1 MRAES
6 ATASRASANERNAQN
21 GEQVKDAKTRHTW
34 GEPGRLPIR
43 DWRLPIERLPYAV
56 IPPRLSPGV
65 SASHNRA
72 VHWRFL
78 FLALV
83 ALTLAA
89 FPTSAFSQ
97 SQLPEAVRNVGI
109 DQRLNEQ
116 LPLDLEFRNEE
127 GRLVALG
134 DFFHNK
140 PVILSLVYHECPMLC
155 SEVLEGMLRAFRVLR
170 FDVGKEFEVLT
181 VSFNPREDAPLAKSA
196 KESYIRRYKREGAA
210 EGWHFLTGDQTSIDR
225 LTQAVG
231 FRYRYDAQKNQ
242 YAHAG
247 GIMVLTPQGRLSR
260 YFYGIEFAP
269 KDLRLGLVEASEN
282 KIGSIVDQ
290 VLLFCYHYDPVTGK
304 YGLVILTT
312 MRIVGV
318 AFVLGLGAY
327 VVLMLRRERAVP
339 GRVKVAG

>member
-1 MRAES
+1 MPSKLPIA
-6 ATASRASANERNAQN
+6 
-21 GEQVKDAKTRHTW
+21 DC
-34 GEPGRLPIR
+34 RLPIGR
-43 DWRLPIERLPYAV
+43 DVHGSSLV
-56 IPPRLSPGV
+56 IPAKR
-65 SASHNRA
+65 SASPNP
-72 VHWRFL
+72 VPHWRIVRLGFVA
-78 FLALV
+78 FVLAML
-83 ALTLAA
+83 
-89 FPTSAFSQ
+89 SDRAFSQ
-97 SQLPEAVRNVGI
+97 SQLPEGVRNVGI

-116 LPLDLEFRNEE
+116 LPLDIQFRNEE
-127 GRLVALG
+127 GRLVNLG
-134 DFFHNK
+134 QFFQDK
-140 PVILSLVYHECPMLC
+140 PVVLSLVYHECPMLC
-155 SEVLEGMLRAFRVLR
+155 NEVLEGMLRAFRVLR
-170 FDVGKEFEVLT
+170 FDVGKEFDVLT
-181 VSFNPREDAPLAKSA
+181 VSFNPREEAPLAKSA

-225 LTQAVG
+225 LTKAVG

-269 KDLRLGLVEASEN
+269 KDLRLGLIEASQN

-318 AFVLGLGAY
+318 LFVLGLTLY
-327 VVLMLRRERAVP
+327 VILMLRRERALP
-339 GRVKVAG
+339 GGVKVAG

>member
-1 MRAES
+1 MKDPKTMHGGVSPLPIGDCRLSNGRRMGGSSIVIPAKRS
-6 ATASRASANERNAQN
+6 ASRN
-21 GEQVKDAKTRHTW
+21 
-34 GEPGRLPIR
+34 PG
-43 DWRLPIERLPYAV
+43 
-56 IPPRLSPGV
+56 
-65 SASHNRA
+65 
-72 VHWRFL
+72 VHWRSFWL
-78 FLALV
+78 VGFGLILGIFSEV
-83 ALTLAA
+83 AL
-89 FPTSAFSQ
+89 SQ
-97 SQLPEAVRNVGI
+97 SQLPEVVRNVGI

-116 LPLDLEFRNEE
+116 LPLDIEFRNED
-127 GRLVALG
+127 GRLVTLAE
-134 DFFHNK
+134 FFHDK
-140 PVILSLVYHECPMLC
+140 PVVLSLVYHECPMLC

-170 FDVGKEFEVLT
+170 FEVGKEFEVLT
-181 VSFNPREDAPLAKSA
+181 VSFNPREDAALARSA
-196 KESYIRRYKREGAA
+196 KESYLRRYKRQGAA
-210 EGWHFLTGDQTSIDR
+210 RGWHFLTGDQTSIDR
-225 LTQAVG
+225 ITKAVG

-318 AFVLGLGAY
+318 LFVLGLAAY
-327 VVLMLRRERAVP
+327 VVAMLRRERTVSS
-339 GRVKVAG
+339 GMNVAG

>member
-1 MRAES
+1 VKDSKLGAPTDLDSRFRGNDACSGCSDPIAQSSFRPSAARAGIQRPRGGS
-6 ATASRASANERNAQN
+6 FIVILAMRNARRN
-21 GEQVKDAKTRHTW
+21 
-34 GEPGRLPIR
+34 
-43 DWRLPIERLPYAV
+43 
-56 IPPRLSPGV
+56 PGV
-65 SASHNRA
+65 
-72 VHWRFL
+72 HWGPL
-78 FLALV
+78 SLAALV
-83 ALTLAA
+83 LTLGIFSNA
-89 FPTSAFSQ
+89 AFSQ

-116 LPLDLEFRNEE
+116 LPLDIEFRNED
-127 GRLVALG
+127 GRLVTLG
-134 DFFHNK
+134 QFFHDK
-140 PVILSLVYHECPMLC
+140 PVVLSLVYHECPMLC
-155 SEVLEGMLRAFRVLR
+155 NEVLEGMLRAFRVLR
-170 FDVGKEFEVLT
+170 FDVGKEFDVLT

-196 KESYIRRYKREGAA
+196 KESYVRRYKREGAA

-225 LTQAVG
+225 LTKAVG

-269 KDLRLGLVEASEN
+269 KDLRLGLIEASQN

-304 YGLVILTT
+304 YGLVILRT

-318 AFVLGLGAY
+318 LFVLGLGMY
-327 VVLMLRRERAVP
+327 VILMLRRERVVP
-339 GRVKVAG
+339 TG

>member
-1 MRAES
+1 LVL
-6 ATASRASANERNAQN
+6 TF
-21 GEQVKDAKTRHTW
+21 G
-34 GEPGRLPIR
+34 
-43 DWRLPIERLPYAV
+43 V
-56 IPPRLSPGV
+56 ISKC
-65 SASHNRA
+65 
-72 VHWRFL
+72 
-78 FLALV
+78 
-83 ALTLAA
+83 
-89 FPTSAFSQ
+89 AFSQ

-116 LPLDLEFRNEE
+116 LPLDIEFRNEE
-127 GRLVALG
+127 GRLVNLG
-134 DFFHNK
+134 QFFHDK
-140 PVILSLVYHECPMLC
+140 PVVLSLVYHECPMLC
-155 SEVLEGMLRAFRVLR
+155 NEVLEGMLRAFRVLR
-170 FDVGKEFEVLT
+170 FDVGKEFDVLT

-196 KESYIRRYKREGAA
+196 KESYVRRYKREGAA

-225 LTQAVG
+225 LTKAVG

-269 KDLRLGLVEASEN
+269 KDLRLGLIEASQN

-312 MRIVGV
+312 LRIVGV
-318 AFVLGLGAY
+318 LFVLGLTLY
-327 VVLMLRRERAVP
+327 VILMLRRERAVP
-339 GRVKVAG
+339 GGVKVAG

>member
-1 MRAES
+1 MPSKLPIADCRLPNGRGVHGSSLVIPAKRC
-6 ATASRASANERNAQN
+6 ASRNP
-21 GEQVKDAKTRHTW
+21 V
-34 GEPGRLPIR
+34 P
-43 DWRLPIERLPYAV
+43 
-56 IPPRLSPGV
+56 
-65 SASHNRA
+65 
-72 VHWRFL
+72 HWRIVRLGFVV
-78 FLALV
+78 FVLAML
-83 ALTLAA
+83 
-89 FPTSAFSQ
+89 SDRAFSQ

-116 LPLDLEFRNEE
+116 LPLDIEFRNEE
-127 GRLVALG
+127 GRLVNLG
-134 DFFHNK
+134 QFFHDK
-140 PVILSLVYHECPMLC
+140 PVVLSLVYHECPMLC
-155 SEVLEGMLRAFRVLR
+155 NEVLEGMLRAFRVLR
-170 FDVGKEFEVLT
+170 FDVGKEFDVLT

-196 KESYIRRYKREGAA
+196 KESYVRRYKREGAA

-225 LTQAVG
+225 LTKAVG

-269 KDLRLGLVEASEN
+269 KDLRLGLIEASQN

-312 MRIVGV
+312 LRIVGV
-318 AFVLGLGAY
+318 LFVLGLTLY
-327 VVLMLRRERAVP
+327 VILMLRRERAVP
-339 GRVKVAG
+339 GGVKVAG

>member
-1 MRAES
+1 MLRCG
-6 ATASRASANERNAQN
+6 ATFNENSVPPWTRGDFRGVLGHGTNPRRRFGAGFSSLHPLHRRGFSEEPLKLFHLAVLILILGMFSNTALAQ
-21 GEQVKDAKTRHTW
+21 
-34 GEPGRLPIR
+34 L
-43 DWRLPIERLPYAV
+43 
-56 IPPRLSPGV
+56 
-65 SASHNRA
+65 
-72 VHWRFL
+72 
-78 FLALV
+78 
-83 ALTLAA
+83 
-89 FPTSAFSQ
+89 
-97 SQLPEAVRNVGI
+97 QLPEGVRNVGI

-116 LPLDLEFRNEE
+116 LPLDIEFRNEE
-127 GRLVALG
+127 GRLVSIG
-134 DFFHNK
+134 EFFRDK
-140 PVILSLVYHECPMLC
+140 PVVLSLVYHECPMLC

-170 FDVGKEFEVLT
+170 FDIGKEFDVLT
-181 VSFNPREDAPLAKSA
+181 VSFNPREDAPLAKAA
-196 KESYIRRYKREGAA
+196 KESYLRRYKREGAA

-225 LTQAVG
+225 LTKAVG

-269 KDLRLGLVEASEN
+269 KDLRLGLIEASQN

-318 AFVLGLGAY
+318 VFVLGLAAY
-327 VVLMLRRERAVP
+327 VVVMLRRERAVP
-339 GRVKVAG
+339 GGVVGI